1 MNVLDIRPTAQE
13 GEEYLVKAVEMR
25 PHVAK
30 YHVNLGNSETLR
42 VFLSFITYR
51 VSLLGVIYHLQK
63 RYKQAE
69 SCYLTALQLEP
80 GMPSAEDN
88 LRKLHSTLSKLS
100 KEP

>member
-1 MNVLDIRPTAQE
+1 MYWICVPTAQE
-13 GEEYLVKAVEMR
+13 GEEYLVKAVKMR
-25 PHVAK
+25 PHIAK
-30 YHVNLGNSETLR
+30 YHVN
-42 VFLSFITYR
+42 
-51 VSLLGVIYHLQK
+51 LGVIYHLQK
-63 RYKQAE
+63 RYEQAE